1 MTPRRVRLDVDMRI
15 HAALADEAQVSKA
28 FKQRGGNR
36 CPFTNQDQRFSLSQS
51 FREHLDIVDMIV
63 PDGYVVPIELVE
75 ALQRPKGVEIVIQ
88 DGDLH
93 LLTPPLRCVTR
104 TIL

>member
-1 MTPRRVRLDVDMRI
+1 MSAHVSSAAAYDGVPACMSDDTMTPRRVRLDVDMRI

-51 FREHLDIVDMIV
+51 FES
-63 PDGYVVPIELVE
+63 
-75 ALQRPKGVEIVIQ
+75 
-88 DGDLH
+88 
-93 LLTPPLRCVTR
+93 TSTSS
-104 TIL
+104 T